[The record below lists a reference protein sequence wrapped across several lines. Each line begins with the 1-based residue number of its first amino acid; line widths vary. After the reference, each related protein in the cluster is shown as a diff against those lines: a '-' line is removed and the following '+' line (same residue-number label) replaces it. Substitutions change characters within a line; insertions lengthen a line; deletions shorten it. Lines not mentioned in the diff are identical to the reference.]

1 MEENKKNKS
10 NISIIIIVLIALII
24 LIILKNSIFN
34 KNTKEIT
41 EEQINNTKIEEA
53 IQKDN
58 TEDIKKNID
67 EITIEDITD
76 LEMDSIDKEIDT
88 L

>member
-41 EEQINNTKIEEA
+41 EEQINNAKIEEA